1 MSRGLVRPFFP
12 NAPAQYNSAYM
23 AEVVRAFS
31 VYIQQVNNPGDWRAT
46 TLTLT
51 NLQSDDSGLEDGA
64 VFVHG
69 GVLRIPL
76 AYNPYVRGG
85 EATGSVGTVTVSTP

>member
-12 NAPAQYNSAYM
+12 NAPAQYNVSYM

-31 VYIQQVNNPGDWRAT
+31 VFIEQINNPGDWRAT
-46 TLTLT
+46 PLTRP
-51 NLQSDDSGLEDGA
+51 NLQSDDSGLGEGA
-64 VFVHG
+64 VFQHA

-85 EATGSVGTVTVSTP
+85 EATGSVGSVTVSTP

>member
-12 NAPAQYNSAYM
+12 NAPAQYNVSYM

-31 VYIQQVNNPGDWRAT
+31 VFIEQINNPGDWRAT

-51 NLQSDDSGLEDGA
+51 NLQSDDSGLGEGA
-64 VFVHG
+64 VFQHA
-69 GVLRIPL
+69 GVVRIPL
-76 AYNPYVRGG
+76 TYNPYVRGG
-85 EATGSVGTVTVSTP
+85 EATGSVGSVTVSTP